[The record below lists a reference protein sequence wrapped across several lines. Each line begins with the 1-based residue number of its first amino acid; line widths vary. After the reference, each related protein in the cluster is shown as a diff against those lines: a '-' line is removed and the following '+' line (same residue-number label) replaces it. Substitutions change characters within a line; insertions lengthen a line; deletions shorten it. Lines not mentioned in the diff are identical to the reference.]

1 MFKVFKSRKIMIEE
15 YMNELS
21 IEIRKLELSKL
32 AIEKAANMI
41 AKAIAKSEFIVQR
54 KKGRT
59 KDDVYYRLNVRP
71 NPNETATDFWI
82 EVARKLI
89 LETECVICIIDKN
102 FYIVENYR
110 TDESVLTPRTYRN
123 ISICVDNTTV
133 KIDKTFT
140 ADEILHFKS
149 RNEKIKKYLENALKK
164 YDEIISALSEAKRI
178 SSTPKFALNIKGMQA
193 IIREKTEEGIEKT
206 LTIDEYKKKIRD
218 LLESEKIEI
227 ITNQEALNLEELKIT
242 TSVSSEDITKIA
254 HEIFTECAF
263 AFDIPKA
270 VFLGEITEKA
280 DSTNEFITYAV
291 SWVAEIITDSL
302 NAKLVGKNSYL
313 KGERIWIDMTTYK
326 HVDIIESAGN
336 LDKLRAIGFSL
347 DEIFRM
353 VGWEELDTE
362 FSRQRVV
369 TKNYMNDPNE

>member
-1 MFKVFKSRKIMIEE
+1 MFKVFKSKKIRIEE
-15 YMNELS
+15 YVTELS
-21 IEIRKLELSKL
+21 AEIERLELSKL

-41 AKAIAKSEFIVQR
+41 AKAIAKSEFVVQR
-54 KKGRT
+54 KKGRA
-59 KDDVYYRLNVRP
+59 KDEIYYKLNVRP

-82 EVARKLI
+82 EAARKLI
-89 LETECVICIIDKN
+89 LETECVVCTMNKN
-102 FYIVENYR
+102 LYIVEDYR
-110 TDESVLTPRTYRN
+110 TDESILTQRRYKDIR
-123 ISICVDNTTV
+123 IRVDNTTV

-149 RNEKIKKYLENALKK
+149 RNEKMKHYLEKVLKK
-164 YDEIISALSEAKRI
+164 YDRIISALSEAKRI

-193 IIREKTEEGIEKT
+193 LIRERTEEGTEKT

-218 LLESEKIEI
+218 LLQSDKIEI
-227 ITNQEALNLEELKIT
+227 ITNQEALKLEELKIT

-254 HEIFTECAF
+254 HEIFTECAL

-291 SWVAEIITDSL
+291 SWVMEIITDSL
-302 NAKLVGKNSYL
+302 NAKLVGEDSYL

>member
-1 MFKVFKSRKIMIEE
+1 M
-15 YMNELS
+15 
-21 IEIRKLELSKL
+21 
-32 AIEKAANMI
+32 
-41 AKAIAKSEFIVQR
+41 
-54 KKGRT
+54 
-59 KDDVYYRLNVRP
+59 
-71 NPNETATDFWI
+71 
-82 EVARKLI
+82 
-89 LETECVICIIDKN
+89 
-102 FYIVENYR
+102 
-110 TDESVLTPRTYRN
+110 
-123 ISICVDNTTV
+123 
-133 KIDKTFT
+133 
-140 ADEILHFKS
+140 
-149 RNEKIKKYLENALKK
+149 
-164 YDEIISALSEAKRI
+164 
-178 SSTPKFALNIKGMQA
+178 
-193 IIREKTEEGIEKT
+193 
-206 LTIDEYKKKIRD
+206 
-218 LLESEKIEI
+218 ESEKIEI

>member
-1 MFKVFKSRKIMIEE
+1 MFKVFKSRKIMVEE

-254 HEIFTECAF
+254 HEIFTECAL

-291 SWVAEIITDSL
+291 SWVMEIITDSL
-302 NAKLVGKNSYL
+302 NAKLVGKDSYL